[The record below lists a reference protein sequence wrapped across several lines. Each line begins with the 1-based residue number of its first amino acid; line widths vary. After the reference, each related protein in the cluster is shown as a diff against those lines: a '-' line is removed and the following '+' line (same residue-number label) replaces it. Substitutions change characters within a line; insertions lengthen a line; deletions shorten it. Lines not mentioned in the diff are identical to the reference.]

1 MTLYRLRQLMGLK
14 NYDMCKFLDVS
25 ESEIEH
31 LIVQIKSNFP
41 DAGERIVLGAIRA
54 QGLRVQ

>member
-41 DAGERIVLGAIRA
+41 DAGERIVL
-54 QGLRVQ
+54 